1 MRRATARSLSSPAPK
16 PLLNEP
22 SFPAGMATHILRCKE
37 CGSYG
42 LNEECGC
49 GATRVPPKPPK
60 YSPEDKYA
68 QYRRRYKELYG
79 ENQ

>member
-1 MRRATARSLSSPAPK
+1 
-16 PLLNEP
+16 
-22 SFPAGMATHILRCKE
+22 MATHILRCKE